1 MWKFYYLIRYGL
13 WKGDKDKGDE
23 RREDKDKGDERRE
36 DRKEYK
42 PGAVKVEKKVRNVS
56 VI

>member
-1 MWKFYYLIRYGL
+1 MWKIYYLIRYGL
-13 WKGDKDKGDE
+13 WKGDQDKGDE
-23 RREDKDKGDERRE
+23 RKEKE

-42 PGAVKVEKKVRNVS
+42 PGAAKAEKKVRNVH